1 MGFKQSNRTI
11 LPPSYRP
18 PPPPSSTIHSIQSS
32 ELSHQHSFVPDS
44 HQQYQ
49 AHYPLH
55 QQYYPYPVYASQY
68 NSNWGSYQSTM
79 AAFNTN
85 PYNQQQFL
93 QFQGEPNQLQSNTT
107 GNRLQQQKKSNKI
120 KNRHTV
126 KNKEKSQNGYAGL
139 AQSQDS
145 TNQLHSIPD
154 STSSFDQSN
163 AGNQEL
169 CMDVGISSQSINPS
183 FENINS
189 STDTDDSSIDEEE
202 SLKIQPPSAQSFNLD
217 TPKDIEQWIQERK
230 RKFPTES
237 NIKQKMED
245 EKQRQKQG
253 NIIDVNGKKL
263 KGRNADKR
271 QLIRKNDTVQEKH
284 GTSEQKDS
292 TIYLDDASNAKLE
305 ASHDTLALDMTG
317 KLNQHKGASSN
328 QIVCKFFKQGCCRHG
343 SNCRHSHDLSKL
355 AESRSA
361 PKTHTPLNPTAAPIK
376 GTNRRPLL
384 NMLLET
390 DFKKD
395 KNALLQ
401 CIRFIIE
408 NKFFVETEVIS
419 SATD

>member
-107 GNRLQQQKKSNKI
+107 DNRLQQQKKSNKI

-139 AQSQDS
+139 AQDS

-169 CMDVGISSQSINPS
+169 Y
-183 FENINS
+183 
-189 STDTDDSSIDEEE
+189 EEE
-202 SLKIQPPSAQSFNLD
+202 SLKIQPSSAQSFNLD